1 MIADNFS
8 SGVKSIL
15 AGNAFTTILLA
26 TALQYLWGMVNAL
39 QIMVMTVFFHSLIP
53 PNASVIMVE
62 ILKSCNFELFDSE
75 PYFEYFSFGNS
86 ESYSDTFEEAGF
98 EGSIFVMGLGCV
110 FIFVVL
116 FPAYIL
122 FHALMKYVFKDEE
135 KI

>member
-1 MIADNFS
+1 M
-8 SGVKSIL
+8 
-15 AGNAFTTILLA
+15 AGNAFITILLA
-26 TALQYLWGMVNAL
+26 SALQYLWGMVNAL
-39 QIMVMTVFFHSLIP
+39 QIMVLTVFFYSLIP

-62 ILKSCNFELFDSE
+62 ILKACNFELFDSE
-75 PYFEYFSFGNS
+75 PYFEYFNFGDS
-86 ESYSDTFEEAGF
+86 ESYNLIFEESGF
-98 EGSIFVMGLGCV
+98 SGSIFMPGLGCV